1 MNPRHAI
8 ALVVCTG
15 IAVGLVVRSRT
26 TRQTS
31 HETATPTARATVD
44 AAAPRLDV
52 AADSPHPKPETA
64 ALEAVRM
71 TGKLATVGFITR
83 NDRIASIAST
93 RFAPELSRTSAAQL
107 AELTATIGG
116 AGLSAAELTC
126 EELPLTFHVI
136 AAEAERATVEVWSLL
151 IIGAPAHS
159 APRQA
164 WRTVTIELVWERDAW
179 RVDRWDVAAGPTPA
193 LTPTAPISDIAH
205 VTEVL
210 SWSTVGGES

>member
-8 ALVVCTG
+8 ALVVFTG

-26 TRQTS
+26 THHRLSSETTS
-31 HETATPTARATVD
+31 APIDTAR
-44 AAAPRLDV
+44 V
-52 AADSPHPKPETA
+52 AARPAMATDSPHPTPEAA

-71 TGKLATVGFITR
+71 TGKLATAGFITR
-83 NDRIASIAST
+83 NDSIASIASAT
-93 RFAPELSRTSAAQL
+93 FASELSRRSAAQL
-107 AELTATIGG
+107 AELTTAVGG

-126 EELPLTFHVI
+126 EELPLTFHI
-136 AAEAERATVEVWSLL
+136 IHAEAGRETVEVWSLL
-151 IIGAPAHS
+151 VIGAPAHG

-164 WRTVTIELVWERDAW
+164 WRTVTIGLVWEREAW

-205 VTEVL
+205 MTEVL
-210 SWSTVGGES
+210 SWSAVGGGR